1 MTYPDYFL
9 LGIAA
14 GIIGCEIWSFISEI
28 ALPHFQ
34 RWRARRWIRKA
45 MRGYYR
51 EHRRMKRHRKK
62 HGRMKR
68 HRKKHGR
75 ETAGKDFRP

>member
-14 GIIGCEIWSFISEI
+14 GIIGCEIWIFISEI

-34 RWRARRWIRKA
+34 RWRARRWTRKA

-62 HGRMKR
+62 HGR
-68 HRKKHGR
+68 